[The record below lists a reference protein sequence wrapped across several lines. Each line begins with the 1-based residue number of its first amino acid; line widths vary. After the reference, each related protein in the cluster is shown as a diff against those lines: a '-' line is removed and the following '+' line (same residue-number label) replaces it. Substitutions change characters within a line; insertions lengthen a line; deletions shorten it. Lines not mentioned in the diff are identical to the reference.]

1 MIKRLLMIC
10 TVFCLSMTAMAED
23 FKRGDV
29 NHDSKV
35 DINDVVL
42 TVSYVLGEPVTGFY
56 VAQADTNKDNK
67 VDIVD
72 IVKIVD
78 IILNGDESGGP
89 GPIINPPV
97 VNAKGATLTQE

>member
-1 MIKRLLMIC
+1 
-10 TVFCLSMTAMAED
+10 MTAMAED